1 LPDPDQRSSG
11 FAVFCGL
18 DVGKSEHHACAVD
31 TTGKRLHDKPLPN
44 DEAALHTVL
53 TDLRP
58 HGPVLIQC
66 RVA

>member
-1 LPDPDQRSSG
+1 M
-11 FAVFCGL
+11 FCGL